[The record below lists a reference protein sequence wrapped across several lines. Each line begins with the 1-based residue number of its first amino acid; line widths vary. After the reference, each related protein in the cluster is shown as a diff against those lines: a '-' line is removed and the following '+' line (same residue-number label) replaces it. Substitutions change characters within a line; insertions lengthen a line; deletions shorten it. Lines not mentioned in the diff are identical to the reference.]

1 MENNTSNV
9 SEALF
14 ETLYHRYFGKVF
26 RFVLR
31 HTRDEQDAE
40 DLAHD
45 VFLKFWKYRNSFSEQ
60 IPADAQLMVI
70 AKQAIINRYR
80 REVLKKEV
88 IQQQESRVY
97 TANDETEFFVRE
109 AEVSHEISKALAC
122 LPPKRRAIFE
132 KSRFDTMTYE
142 EIATDMGI
150 SKSTVEGQMVKAL
163 KFLRER
169 LDHLRYL
176 FLLFMAGM

>member
-1 MENNTSNV
+1 MENITSIM

-14 ETLYHRYFGKVF
+14 ESMYHRYFGKVF

-45 VFLKFWKYRNSFSEQ
+45 VFLKFWKYRSSFSEK
-60 IPADAQLMVI
+60 IPADAQLLVI
-70 AKQAIINRYR
+70 AKQAVINRYR
-80 REVLKKEV
+80 RDVLKKEV
-88 IQQQESRVY
+88 IQQQEIRLF
-97 TANDETEFFVRE
+97 TADDETEFFIRQEE
-109 AEVSHEISKALAC
+109 ATEEISKALAC
-122 LPPKRRAIFE
+122 LPPKRREIFE
-132 KSRFDTMTYE
+132 KSRFQTMTYE
-142 EIATDMGI
+142 EIANDMGI

-169 LDHLRYL
+169 LAHLSYL
-176 FLLFMAGM
+176 ILIYTTGI